1 MLIPRTNDPSLLV
14 NINQE
19 NLRGRRILPT
29 PNIYIV
35 RNGDNL
41 WSIARRFDLRSKDIA
56 AWNNI
61 PLDSI
66 LKLGQELNLEFV
78 SKSTQTSI
86 ISDTA
91 SAENYRV
98 RSGDVLFEIAKRYRI
113 KLENLLKWNNLTERD
128 LIYPD
133 QLIRI
138 IPPETN

>member
-1 MLIPRTNDPSLLV
+1 M
-14 NINQE
+14 
-19 NLRGRRILPT
+19 PT

-56 AWNNI
+56 SQNNI

-66 LKLGQELNLEFV
+66 LKPGQELNLEFV
-78 SKSTQTSI
+78 SKFTQTSN

-113 KLENLLKWNNLTERD
+113 KLENLLKWNNLSERD

-133 QLIRI
+133 QLIRV
-138 IPPETN
+138 IPPENN